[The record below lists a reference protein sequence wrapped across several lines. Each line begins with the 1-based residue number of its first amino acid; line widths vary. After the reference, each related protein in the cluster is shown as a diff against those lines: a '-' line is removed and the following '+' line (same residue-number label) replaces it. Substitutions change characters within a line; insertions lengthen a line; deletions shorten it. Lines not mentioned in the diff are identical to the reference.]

1 MNIVAIICARG
12 NSKGIKNKN
21 LLKFKKTSLIGNAII
36 QSYKSKYIKRVIV
49 STDSKK
55 IAKEAKKHGAEVP
68 FLRPSKLAKDNS
80 PEIET
85 WKHLINFFKNK
96 EKTDF
101 YVSVPTTS
109 PLRKVSDIDKC
120 IKKAI
125 NNDLDIVFSISKSS
139 KNPFFNIVTIKKNKL
154 NLAVKTKKIITRRQE
169 APKCFDLTTVCYVF
183 KPEYILKNKKNLYS
197 GKTGYVEIPKN
208 RALDIDD
215 KFDYHLV
222 KKLSKNK

>member
-1 MNIVAIICARG
+1 M
-12 NSKGIKNKN
+12 
-21 LLKFKKTSLIGNAII
+21 
-36 QSYKSKYIKRVIV
+36 
-49 STDSKK
+49 
-55 IAKEAKKHGAEVP
+55 
-68 FLRPSKLAKDNS
+68 
-80 PEIET
+80 
-85 WKHLINFFKNK
+85 
-96 EKTDF
+96 
-101 YVSVPTTS
+101 
-109 PLRKVSDIDKC
+109 RKVSDIDKC

-154 NLAVKTKKIITRRQE
+154 KLAVKTKKIITRRQE

-222 KKLSKNK
+222 KKLSKNKWKNLKF

>member
-55 IAKEAKKHGAEVP
+55 IAKEAKKYGAEVP

-139 KNPFFNIVTIKKNKL
+139 KNPFFNIVTINKNKL
-154 NLAVKTKKIITRRQE
+154 KLAVKTKKIITRRQE